1 MLDTKKPQSNWYSSF
16 SDSIDLKAAVAK
28 RLEAEVLPQRLVE
41 AIQANTFPMLDLG
54 TESKHGDGLHAT
66 TVTLLSTLT
75 NVGGAPAFNGRIFWK
90 HKEREPNIKEI
101 IAPGQSVS
109 MSLLMTLIPGKRMES
124 QLIAQYDSPIG
135 ITVCDRFEVGAEI
148 TANVLFSGGS
158 LVERRYKRTSAISL
172 HIEDV

>member
-1 MLDTKKPQSNWYSSF
+1 MRLPGIKVMSS
-16 SDSIDLKAAVAK
+16 DMETD
-28 RLEAEVLPQRLVE
+28 
-41 AIQANTFPMLDLG
+41 
-54 TESKHGDGLHAT
+54 
-66 TVTLLSTLT
+66 
-75 NVGGAPAFNGRIFWK
+75 W
-90 HKEREPNIKEI
+90 
-101 IAPGQSVS
+101 
-109 MSLLMTLIPGKRMES
+109 PGKRMES